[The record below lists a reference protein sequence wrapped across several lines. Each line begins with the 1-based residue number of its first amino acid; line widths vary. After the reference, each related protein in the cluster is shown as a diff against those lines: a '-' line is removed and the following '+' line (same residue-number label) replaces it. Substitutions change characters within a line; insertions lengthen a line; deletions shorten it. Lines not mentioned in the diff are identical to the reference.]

1 MVTRRG
7 ATAAT
12 VIVLGFAITQC
23 VHSPARARVRA
34 DYPALAAALGPDS
47 ACAAS
52 VLSRVVT
59 QAPPAPGSLPAS
71 PGGKVY
77 FVRRTDTGE
86 ECRLPLGVQPLAY
99 EVNGRVFCP
108 DSTPATW
115 TAGDRLDRLRRE
127 DVAQMQ
133 VDEDSL
139 ALQRLRCP
147 VAPLG
152 LVRLRTGHAIRG
164 EPQE

>member
-1 MVTRRG
+1 MVTPRG
-7 ATAAT
+7 ATVAA
-12 VIVLGFAITQC
+12 VIVLGFAMTQC
-23 VHSPARARVRA
+23 AHSPPRARVRA

-59 QAPPAPGSLPAS
+59 QAPPAPGFLPAS

-99 EVNGRVFCP
+99 DLNGHVFCP

-115 TAGDRLDRLRRE
+115 TAGDRLDRLRLE

-133 VDEDSL
+133 IDQDSL

-152 LVRLRTGHAIRG
+152 LVRLRTARAFRG
-164 EPQE
+164 EPEE

>member
-1 MVTRRG
+1 MVTPRG
-7 ATAAT
+7 ATAAA
-12 VIVLGFAITQC
+12 VIVLGFAMAQC
-23 VHSPARARVRA
+23 AHSRPRARVRA

-47 ACAAS
+47 ACAS
-52 VLSRVVT
+52 SIQSRVVT
-59 QAPPAPGSLPAS
+59 QASPAPGFLAAS

-99 EVNGRVFCP
+99 DINGRVFCP

-115 TAGDRLDRLRRE
+115 TAGDRLERLRLE
-127 DVAQMQ
+127 DVAQLQMDQ
-133 VDEDSL
+133 DSV
-139 ALQRLRCP
+139 ALRRLRCP

-152 LVRLRTGHAIRG
+152 LVRLRTARAIPR
-164 EPQE
+164 EPLE